1 MSYVVTG
8 GCGFIGSNFV
18 NYLCDT
24 TDEDVFVID
33 KMRYAANEDNIDLDH
48 YRSGQVRLYKCDLA
62 VGCDVLDKIL
72 EHSSVDGV
80 FHFAAESH
88 VDKSISGP
96 RVFVDANVVGT
107 FNLLEK
113 LNSLDVFLLLSQIVV
128 I

>member
-24 TDEDVFVID
+24 TNDSVFVID
-33 KMRYAANEDNIDLDH
+33 KMTYAANEAHIDLEY
-48 YRSGQVRLYKCDLA
+48 YRSSQVRVYKCDLA
-62 VGCDVLDKIL
+62 IGCDALDKIL
-72 EHSSVDGV
+72 EHNEVDGI

-88 VDKSISGP
+88 VDNSIASP

-113 LNSLDVFLLLSQIVV
+113 
-128 I
+128 